1 MGGHQA
7 VLGSRSAAASCFIT
21 FSPPQ
26 DDNWGETTTVVTGT
40 SEHSIS
46 HDDITRITKD
56 MEDSAHLDCSRHLG
70 VALAGALALLAFLTP
85 LAFMLLPQLLWREEL
100 EPCGTPCEGL
110 FISVAFKLLILLLGS
125 WALFFRRPK
134 AFFPRVFVFRALLMV
149 LVFLLVVSY
158 WLFYG
163 VRILDSRDRNY
174 QGIVQYAVSLV
185 DALLFVHYLAVVLLE
200 LRQLQPQFTLK
211 AVRSTDGASRFY
223 NVGHLRCG
231 DVGCV
236 GWGVAPCLGGL
247 GLCGCLCPPVCL
259 CVCVCI
265 WVHICIRA
273 CLCVRVCVCARAH
286 AAGCVHAASCCS
298 PAIPDWRSCEC
309 PGVSA
314 VPALFLPPVLSPCAC
329 PGSVLTC
336 SLCPA
341 PAVSPCSIQRAAIW
355 ILENYYHDFPVY
367 NPALLNLPKS
377 VLSKKMSGF
386 KVYSLGE
393 GELPFPWLLLLFPL
407 LLSQCFPPLPPG
419 SIPCWAPSR
428 SLRIC
433 VHLSRA
439 SRALVPNPQQNRP
452 AASRSTSGAS
462 VGWGCAGST
471 GKGNISPLF
480 LQKTPPT
487 TPRGSP
493 GLSSPRPPAGATTA
507 IMSTTMRRQSMS
519 AGCGNA
525 VPGMGTS
532 GGSSPWGALKN
543 HPRIPLSRELGWR
556 GQPWV
561 SSRVLGWELEQGGS
575 AGVNC
580 FGVGAGV
587 QVWAVGRRG
596 ARWLLQALGDRD
608 TSEWLLEISRVKAR
622 VFLGRLVVAVE
633 EAFTHI
639 KRLQDEDQK
648 NPREIMDPREAAQAI
663 FASMARAMQK
673 YLRTTKQ
680 QPYHTMESIL
690 QHLEFC
696 ITHDM
701 TPKVCGVGWGTPGGG
716 FAQPRVRASLIRVRG
731 GRAVQCCAAGKA
743 GVTAREGWIGLVPS
757 RWEAFPAGPAGQL
770 KAANKYKCEQCE
782 GDVHTSVVLQAFLER
797 YLSAGPTIQYHKDR
811 WLAKQWTLV
820 SEEPVTNGL
829 KDGVVFVLKR
839 HDFSL
844 VISTKK
850 IPFFKLSEEFVDP
863 KSHKFVMRLQSET
876 SV

>member
-1 MGGHQA
+1 KIESLRVTVDFLRVPLGLKKPPLKEALAAVPGPGRAKAFGVERHKPRRSDTMDNESQYSGYSYKSGHSRSSRKHRDRRDRHRSKSRD
-7 VLGSRSAAASCFIT
+7 GSRGDKSVTIQAPGEPLLDNEST
-21 FSPPQ
+21 RGDER

-174 QGIVQYAVSLV
+174 QGVVQYAVSLV

-211 AVRSTDGASRFY
+211 AVRSADGASRFY
-223 NVGHLRCG
+223 NVGHL
-231 DVGCV
+231 
-236 GWGVAPCLGGL
+236 
-247 GLCGCLCPPVCL
+247 
-259 CVCVCI
+259 
-265 WVHICIRA
+265 
-273 CLCVRVCVCARAH
+273 
-286 AAGCVHAASCCS
+286 
-298 PAIPDWRSCEC
+298 
-309 PGVSA
+309 
-314 VPALFLPPVLSPCAC
+314 
-329 PGSVLTC
+329 
-336 SLCPA
+336 
-341 PAVSPCSIQRAAIW
+341 SIQRAAVW
-355 ILENYYHDFPVY
+355 ILENYYQDFPVY

-393 GELPFPWLLLLFPL
+393 E
-407 LLSQCFPPLPPG
+407 
-419 SIPCWAPSR
+419 
-428 SLRIC
+428 
-433 VHLSRA
+433 
-439 SRALVPNPQQNRP
+439 NTTNN
-452 AASRSTSGAS
+452 
-462 VGWGCAGST
+462 ST
-471 GKGNISPLF
+471 G
-480 LQKTPPT
+480 Q
-487 TPRGSP
+487 PR
-493 GLSSPRPPAGATTA
+493 AVIAA
-507 IMSTTMRRQSMS
+507 AARRRDNSHNEYYYEE
-519 AGCGNA
+519 AE
-525 VPGMGTS
+525 
-532 GGSSPWGALKN
+532 
-543 HPRIPLSRELGWR
+543 HER
-556 GQPWV
+556 
-561 SSRVLGWELEQGGS
+561 RVRK
-575 AGVNC
+575 
-580 FGVGAGV
+580 
-587 QVWAVGRRG
+587 RR
-596 ARWLLQALGDRD
+596 A
-608 TSEWLLEISRVKAR
+608 
-622 VFLGRLVVAVE
+622 RLVVAVE

-639 KRLQDEDQK
+639 KRLQEEEQK

-701 TPKVCGVGWGTPGGG
+701 TPK
-716 FAQPRVRASLIRVRG
+716 
-731 GRAVQCCAAGKA
+731 
-743 GVTAREGWIGLVPS
+743 
-757 RWEAFPAGPAGQL
+757 
-770 KAANKYKCEQCE
+770 
-782 GDVHTSVVLQAFLER
+782 AFLER
-797 YLSAGPTIQYHKDR
+797 YLTAGPTIQYHKDR

-839 HDFSL
+839 QDFSL
-844 VISTKK
+844 VVSTKK

>member
-1 MGGHQA
+1 KIESLKVTVDFLKVPLGLKKPPLKEALAAVPGPGRPKLLGVERHKPRRSDTMDNESQYSGYSYKSGHSRSSRKHRDRRDRHRSKSRD
-7 VLGSRSAAASCFIT
+7 GSRGDKSVTIQAPGEPLLDNEST
-21 FSPPQ
+21 RGDER

-70 VALAGALALLAFLTP
+70 VSLAGALALLAFLTP

-174 QGIVQYAVSLV
+174 QGVVQYAVSLV

-211 AVRSTDGASRFY
+211 AVRSADGASRFY
-223 NVGHLRCG
+223 NVGHL
-231 DVGCV
+231 
-236 GWGVAPCLGGL
+236 
-247 GLCGCLCPPVCL
+247 
-259 CVCVCI
+259 
-265 WVHICIRA
+265 
-273 CLCVRVCVCARAH
+273 
-286 AAGCVHAASCCS
+286 
-298 PAIPDWRSCEC
+298 
-309 PGVSA
+309 
-314 VPALFLPPVLSPCAC
+314 
-329 PGSVLTC
+329 
-336 SLCPA
+336 
-341 PAVSPCSIQRAAIW
+341 SIQRAAVW

-393 GELPFPWLLLLFPL
+393 ENTTNNSTG
-407 LLSQCFPPLPPG
+407 Q
-419 SIPCWAPSR
+419 
-428 SLRIC
+428 
-433 VHLSRA
+433 SRA
-439 SRALVPNPQQNRP
+439 VIAAAARRRDNSHNEYYYEEAEHERRVRKRRA
-452 AASRSTSGAS
+452 
-462 VGWGCAGST
+462 
-471 GKGNISPLF
+471 
-480 LQKTPPT
+480 
-487 TPRGSP
+487 
-493 GLSSPRPPAGATTA
+493 
-507 IMSTTMRRQSMS
+507 
-519 AGCGNA
+519 
-525 VPGMGTS
+525 
-532 GGSSPWGALKN
+532 
-543 HPRIPLSRELGWR
+543 
-556 GQPWV
+556 
-561 SSRVLGWELEQGGS
+561 
-575 AGVNC
+575 
-580 FGVGAGV
+580 
-587 QVWAVGRRG
+587 
-596 ARWLLQALGDRD
+596 
-608 TSEWLLEISRVKAR
+608 
-622 VFLGRLVVAVE
+622 RLVVAVE

-639 KRLQDEDQK
+639 KRLQEEDQK

-701 TPKVCGVGWGTPGGG
+701 TPKV
-716 FAQPRVRASLIRVRG
+716 RRG
-731 GRAVQCCAAGKA
+731 HGK
-743 GVTAREGWIGLVPS
+743 
-757 RWEAFPAGPAGQL
+757 
-770 KAANKYKCEQCE
+770 
-782 GDVHTSVVLQAFLER
+782 R
-797 YLSAGPTIQYHKDR
+797 YLTAGPTIQYHKDR

-839 HDFSL
+839 QDFSL
-844 VISTKK
+844 VVSTKK

>member
-1 MGGHQA
+1 MDNESQYSGYSYKSGHSRSSRKHRDRRDRHRSKSRD
-7 VLGSRSAAASCFIT
+7 GSRGDKSVTIQAPGEPLLDNEST
-21 FSPPQ
+21 RGDER

-46 HDDITRITKD
+46 HDDLSRIAKD
-56 MEDSAHLDCSRHLG
+56 MEDSAHLDCWRHLG
-70 VALAGALALLAFLTP
+70 VTLAGALALLAFLTP

-100 EPCGTPCEGL
+100 EPCGTACEGL

-174 QGIVQYAVSLV
+174 QGVVQYSVSLV

-211 AVRSTDGASRFY
+211 AVRSADGASRFY
-223 NVGHLRCG
+223 NVGHL
-231 DVGCV
+231 
-236 GWGVAPCLGGL
+236 
-247 GLCGCLCPPVCL
+247 
-259 CVCVCI
+259 
-265 WVHICIRA
+265 
-273 CLCVRVCVCARAH
+273 
-286 AAGCVHAASCCS
+286 
-298 PAIPDWRSCEC
+298 
-309 PGVSA
+309 
-314 VPALFLPPVLSPCAC
+314 
-329 PGSVLTC
+329 
-336 SLCPA
+336 
-341 PAVSPCSIQRAAIW
+341 SIQRAAVW

-377 VLSKKMSGF
+377 VLAKKMSGF

-393 GELPFPWLLLLFPL
+393 AENSTNNSS
-407 LLSQCFPPLPPG
+407 SQ
-419 SIPCWAPSR
+419 
-428 SLRIC
+428 
-433 VHLSRA
+433 SRA
-439 SRALVPNPQQNRP
+439 VIAAAARRRDNSHNEFYYEEAEHERRVRKRRA
-452 AASRSTSGAS
+452 
-462 VGWGCAGST
+462 
-471 GKGNISPLF
+471 
-480 LQKTPPT
+480 
-487 TPRGSP
+487 
-493 GLSSPRPPAGATTA
+493 
-507 IMSTTMRRQSMS
+507 
-519 AGCGNA
+519 
-525 VPGMGTS
+525 
-532 GGSSPWGALKN
+532 
-543 HPRIPLSRELGWR
+543 
-556 GQPWV
+556 
-561 SSRVLGWELEQGGS
+561 
-575 AGVNC
+575 
-580 FGVGAGV
+580 
-587 QVWAVGRRG
+587 
-596 ARWLLQALGDRD
+596 
-608 TSEWLLEISRVKAR
+608 
-622 VFLGRLVVAVE
+622 RLVVAVE

-639 KRLQDEDQK
+639 KRLQEDDQK

-701 TPKVCGVGWGTPGGG
+701 TPK
-716 FAQPRVRASLIRVRG
+716 
-731 GRAVQCCAAGKA
+731 
-743 GVTAREGWIGLVPS
+743 
-757 RWEAFPAGPAGQL
+757 
-770 KAANKYKCEQCE
+770 
-782 GDVHTSVVLQAFLER
+782 AFLER

-839 HDFSL
+839 QDFSL
-844 VISTKK
+844 VVSTKR
-850 IPFFKLSEEFVDP
+850 IPLFKLSEEFVDP